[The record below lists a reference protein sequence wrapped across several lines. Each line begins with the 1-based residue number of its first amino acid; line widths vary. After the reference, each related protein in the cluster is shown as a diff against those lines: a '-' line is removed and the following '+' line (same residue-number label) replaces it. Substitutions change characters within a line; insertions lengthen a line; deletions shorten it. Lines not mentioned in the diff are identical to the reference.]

1 MSIVNMYAFSIIS
14 VLIILCF
21 RGSFSYNTYP
31 RRYARDHSSRDDC
44 PSQCRC
50 MDLNQRS
57 VRGLFDSWDIDQ
69 SWQNTEPTF
78 GESESSGRSV
88 VCQGLRELPMHLPPG
103 EKIKLLS

>member
-1 MSIVNMYAFSIIS
+1 MFVVNMNSISIIS

-21 RGSFSYNTYP
+21 HGSFSYNTYP
-31 RRYARDHSSRDDC
+31 RRYARDHSSREDC
-44 PSQCRC
+44 PSQCQC

-57 VRGLFDSWDIDQ
+57 ARGIFDSWDIDQ

-78 GESESSGRSV
+78 GESQSSGRSV